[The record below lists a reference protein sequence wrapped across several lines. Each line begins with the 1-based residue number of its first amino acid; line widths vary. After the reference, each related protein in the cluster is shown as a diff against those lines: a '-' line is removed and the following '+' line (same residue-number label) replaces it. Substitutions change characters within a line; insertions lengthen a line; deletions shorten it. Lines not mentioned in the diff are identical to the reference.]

1 MAVGT
6 HKGYVQIWDA
16 AAGKKLSVLEGH
28 TARVG
33 KCGDWRDGSCSETPE
48 PSLKYSVDSQTITG
62 PPCLPVAR
70 CAGVECRPAV
80 VWESRSG
87 DPAARH
93 PSATSPVGAPSPG
106 TQAGGVWPQVEHRPP
121 AARLGRK

>member
-33 KCGDWRDGSCSETPE
+33 ELKSRMAGGETYHNLH
-48 PSLKYSVDSQTITG
+48 SLLAVVYYQLLSLVSGESSSFLSPFLLYCQVRWPGMQIS
-62 PPCLPVAR
+62 
-70 CAGVECRPAV
+70 CRPGAV
-80 VWESRSG
+80 IE
-87 DPAARH
+87 
-93 PSATSPVGAPSPG
+93 
-106 TQAGGVWPQVEHRPP
+106 
-121 AARLGRK
+121 

>member
-33 KCGDWRDGSCSETPE
+33 ELRGWRDGGTVAGIKYYNLHSFSHSCSEKA
-48 PSLKYSVDSQTITG
+48 LFHGQ
-62 PPCLPVAR
+62 
-70 CAGVECRPAV
+70 
-80 VWESRSG
+80 
-87 DPAARH
+87 
-93 PSATSPVGAPSPG
+93 
-106 TQAGGVWPQVEHRPP
+106 
-121 AARLGRK
+121 